1 MTRKLSILEATSIIV
16 GAGVGGGVMAVPFLV
31 SRSGIP
37 AFLMVIVTAAIL
49 NIGINMLLADV
60 AIRDGRHLQI
70 LELMRDYVFR
80 SRTGAAFSWIF
91 FILLGVSFI
100 ASLTAYI
107 DGAGR
112 VLADLAGWSVMPTQL
127 GVYALSAG
135 IVFLGLKS
143 VGVSET
149 LGLALLL
156 GFCLIIGLGSA
167 QFRVNPWPVS
177 PRPTEKSTE
186 MLALFGIVMYSLNA
200 AFAVPQAVKGLD
212 GHRGKTTSAI
222 VAGTVLNAV
231 VVTVITFVALAVS
244 NPVTKVAVIGI
255 SNAAGPLVS
264 VSASLFVILAMLTTY
279 WSVSLA
285 LADIVKQR
293 TGLDTRS
300 AWAIASLPTVL
311 LILFG
316 VFDFIQYLQIA
327 GGIVALVVMFTT
339 VPMFLR
345 ARKERIIRNPIVRL
359 GPWLTGILLTVLT
372 IGMLLM
378 AVGSLIQ

>member
-16 GAGVGGGVMAVPFLV
+16 GAGVGGGVMAVPFLA

-80 SRTGAAFSWIF
+80 SRTGAALSWVF
-91 FILLGVSFI
+91 FVMLGVSFL

-112 VLADLAGWSVMPTQL
+112 VLADLTGWPVTAAQL
-127 GVYALSAG
+127 GVYGLSAG
-135 IVFLGLKS
+135 IVFLGLKV

-149 LGLALLL
+149 LGLVLLF
-156 GFCLIIGLGSA
+156 GFCFIISLGST
-167 QFRVNPWPVS
+167 QSWVNPWTIPSTAAV
-177 PRPTEKSTE
+177 RSTE
-186 MLALFGIVMYSLNA
+186 TLALYGVVMYSLNA
-200 AFAVPQAVKGLD
+200 AFAVPQAVKGLEGD
-212 GHRGKTTSAI
+212 RGKTTSAF
-222 VAGTVLNAV
+222 VAGTLLNAV
-231 VVTVITFVALAVS
+231 VVSIITFVAMAVS

-264 VSASLFVILAMLTTY
+264 VSSSLFVILAMLTTY

-285 LADIVKQR
+285 LADIITQR
-293 TGLDTRS
+293 TGLGTRR
-300 AWAIASLPTVL
+300 AWAVASLPTVL
-311 LILFG
+311 LIIFG

-327 GGIVALVVMFTT
+327 GGIVALVVMFVT
-339 VPMFLR
+339 VPMFLT
-345 ARKERIIRNPIVRL
+345 ARKERIIQNPIVRL
-359 GPWLTGILLTVLT
+359 GPWSTGILLTVLT
-372 IGMLLM
+372 VGMLLM
-378 AVGSLIQ
+378 TVGSLVG